1 MQIRKSSRANFL
13 FYKFESVMDFAAPKM
28 VSIDTRSVS
37 IDTLSDS

>member
-1 MQIRKSSRANFL
+1 MQIGKSFGANFH
-13 FYKFESVMDFAAPKM
+13 FFKFESVMDFAAPKM